1 VQAVTKRHIKPGAQ
15 YNALFPKANM
25 EEITVQRDANV
36 GHTVRFIPKVVSE
49 TLFHTTGISRM
60 LKRSTVK
67 DTCRKIWDFVYTHI
81 NYRKDEDGKE
91 QVRSPARAWHD
102 RHQGVDCDCYTVFI
116 SSILSNLRVPHLLRI
131 VKYSGNNF
139 SHIYPVVSLLGETI
153 ILDCVV
159 DRFNY
164 EEPFTEKK
172 NFTMDLNYLN
182 GVPEKPLNMDAEM
195 LAEGDGDLGKLL
207 DIFKRKKST
216 TNTSAPKK
224 ESKVKTFLKK
234 AVNVVNKVNPATV
247 LLRAG
252 ILASMK
258 TNFMKVAQRLKYA
271 YLSDAEASKREID
284 MQKFQKLKTLKGKL
298 EKIFFGAGGKP
309 ENLKSTILTG
319 KGNAKR
325 EVPLSG
331 LEIDP
336 AVAKMNGHTP
346 LTALLGQEIYYS
358 EFMNG
363 TEEIEGLGGL
373 GEPATATAIAS
384 STGVLATIAAF
395 LKNIG
400 SIFKKKTKESSD
412 FEDMTDVDKE
422 IEKINKT
429 EPQVD
434 LDTLPKTIE
443 EENQTS
449 PPDSSGQR
457 TTGEDTPPEPEQTF
471 WEKNKKWLKPTLWGG
486 GILSALGLGYLAF
499 KPKKQ
504 EEQKEKALQGVTGKK
519 STPAKKNPGSKKLKT
534 IELK

>member
-1 VQAVTKRHIKPGAQ
+1 MQVITKRHIKPGIQ
-15 YNALFPKANM
+15 YDSLFPKAEM
-25 EEITVQRDANV
+25 EEITVQRNANV

-49 TLFHTTGISRM
+49 TLFHTAGISRL
-60 LKRSTVK
+60 LKGNSIK
-67 DTCRKIWDFVYTHI
+67 ETCQRIWDFVYTHI

-116 SSILSNLRVPHLLRI
+116 SSILSNLRVPHFLRI

-164 EEPFTEKK
+164 EEPFTQKK
-172 NFTMDLNYLN
+172 DFTMDLNYLN
-182 GVPEKPLNMDAEM
+182 GVPEKSLNIDAEM
-195 LAEGDGDLGKLL
+195 FDDGQSDLGKLADL
-207 DIFKRKKST
+207 FKKKKPASTST
-216 TNTSAPKK
+216 TSKK

-258 TNFMKVAQRLKYA
+258 TNFMKVAQRIKYA
-271 YLSDAEASKREID
+271 YLSDADAQKRGVD
-284 MQKFQKLKTLKGKL
+284 MQKFTQLKTIKGKL
-298 EKIFFGAGGKP
+298 EKIFFAAGGKP
-309 ENLKSTILTG
+309 ENLKESILKG
-319 KGNAKR
+319 KGNQNK

-331 LEIDP
+331 YDE
-336 AVAKMNGHTP
+336 AVTAMNERTP
-346 LTALLGQEIYYS
+346 LTELLGQDVYYS
-358 EFMNG
+358 EFMQG
-363 TEEIEGLGGL
+363 TDEIEGLAGL

-384 STGVLATIAAF
+384 STGVLAVIAGF
-395 LKNIG
+395 LKKIG
-400 SIFKKKTKESSD
+400 NLFPKKNKEAAD
-412 FEDMTDVDKE
+412 FEDTADVDKE

-434 LDTLPKTIE
+434 LDALPKTIE
-443 EENQTS
+443 DET
-449 PPDSSGQR
+449 PAPDSSSQR
-457 TTGEDTPPEPEQTF
+457 TAGEDTPPEEKDETF
-471 WEKNKKWLKPTLWGG
+471 WEKNKKWLKPTLWGT

-499 KPKKQ
+499 KPKQ
-504 EEQKEKALQGVTGKK
+504 QDKEKKEKPLEGVGRKK
-519 STPAKKNPGSKKLKT
+519 SKPGRRTGEKKFKT

>member
-1 VQAVTKRHIKPGAQ
+1 
-15 YNALFPKANM
+15 M
-25 EEITVQRDANV
+25 EEITVQRNANV

-49 TLFHTTGISRM
+49 TLFHTTGISRL
-60 LKRSTVK
+60 LKGNSIK
-67 DTCRKIWDFVYTHI
+67 ETCQRIWDFVYTHI

-102 RHQGVDCDCYTVFI
+102 RYQGVDCDCYTVFI
-116 SSILSNLRVPHLLRI
+116 SSILSNLRVPHFLRI
-131 VKYSGNNF
+131 VKYSGNNY
-139 SHIYPVVSLLGETI
+139 SHIYPVVSLFGKDI

-164 EEPFTEKK
+164 EEPFTQKK
-172 NFTMDLNYLN
+172 DFTMDLNYLN

-195 LAEGDGDLGKLL
+195 LDEAQGDLGKLVDL
-207 DIFKRKKST
+207 FKRKKPAT
-216 TNTSAPKK
+216 TTTPKK

-258 TNFMKVAQRLKYA
+258 TNFMKVGQRMKYA
-271 YLSDAEASKREID
+271 YLSDDDAKKRGVD
-284 MQKFQKLKTLKGKL
+284 MQKFAQLKTIKGKL
-298 EKIFFGAGGKP
+298 EKIFFAAGGKP
-309 ENLKSTILTG
+309 ENLKESILKG
-319 KGNAKR
+319 KGNANK

-331 LEIDP
+331 YEES
-336 AVAKMNGHTP
+336 VTGMNERTP
-346 LTALLGQEIYYS
+346 LTELLGQEVYYS
-358 EFMNG
+358 EFMSG
-363 TEEIEGLGGL
+363 TEEIEGLSGL

-395 LKNIG
+395 LKKIG
-400 SIFKKKTKESSD
+400 NLFPKKNKEAAD
-412 FEDMTDVDKE
+412 FEDTSDVDKE

-443 EENQTS
+443 DETPAPQTD
-449 PPDSSGQR
+449 PSGQR
-457 TTGEDTPPEPEQTF
+457 TTGEETPPEEKEETF
-471 WEKNKKWLKPTLWGG
+471 WEKNKKWLKPTLWGT
-486 GILSALGLGYLAF
+486 GILSALGLGYLAL
-499 KPKKQ
+499 KPKKED
-504 EEQKEKALQGVTGKK
+504 EEKKEKPLEGTGKK
-519 STPAKKNPGSKKLKT
+519 KSSPRRKTGEKKLKT